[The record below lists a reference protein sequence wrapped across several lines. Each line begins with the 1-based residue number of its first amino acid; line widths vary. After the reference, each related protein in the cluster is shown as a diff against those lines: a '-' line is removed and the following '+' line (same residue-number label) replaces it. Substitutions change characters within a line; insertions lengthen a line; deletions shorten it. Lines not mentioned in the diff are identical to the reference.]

1 MKCENCNKEHPG
13 PWPFGYT
20 KVYCECGHNWE
31 VANISLLIPRN
42 YFARYAV
49 LAGQHDNAKSAWLK
63 VEQELFDQ
71 VGAHRFTTLQAFQ
84 SAMHRHHTGQQVSSI
99 VLKLQ

>member
-1 MKCENCNKEHPG
+1 MIDKQFETACEE
-13 PWPFGYT
+13 
-20 KVYCECGHNWE
+20 
-31 VANISLLIPRN
+31 SLLIPRN

-49 LAGQHDNAKSAWLK
+49 LAGQHDNAKSAWLR

-84 SAMHRHHTGQQVSSI
+84 SAMHRHHAGQRVSSI
-99 VLKLQ
+99 VLKLT